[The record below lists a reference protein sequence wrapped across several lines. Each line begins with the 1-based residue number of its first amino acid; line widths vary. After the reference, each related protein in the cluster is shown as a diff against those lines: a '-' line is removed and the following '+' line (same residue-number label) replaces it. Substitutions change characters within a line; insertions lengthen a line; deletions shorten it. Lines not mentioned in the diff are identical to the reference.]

1 MALNF
6 KARRICCLAHASWVW
21 NKQNHA
27 NHAADCRIASPLL
40 SHTLK
45 NLENIAMDKT
55 PVDSSPMPAHPAS
68 SPQTAWRYGAS
79 LAVMAAAA
87 GLGSFAALQQ
97 GVSVAA
103 PTAVATAAAAVAQ
116 PAPIAVRGLPDF
128 ADLVQMA
135 GPAVVS
141 IETAVKT
148 PRHRARRGQQNQP
161 FGSGDP
167 MMEEFF
173 RRFFGNTFP
182 QPPDEPG
189 AESPP
194 SAAEADGRLQAS
206 GSGSGFILSADGVV
220 MTNAHVVD
228 GADEVTVKLTDKRQ
242 FKAKVLGK
250 DERSDI
256 AVLKIDAQNLPF
268 VRTGDVGKL
277 RVGEWVIAIGAPFG
291 LENTVTAGIVSA
303 KQRDTGQFVR
313 FIQTDVA
320 VNPGNSGGP
329 LINMRG
335 EVVGVNSQILSGS
348 GGYMGVSLSI
358 PIDEAM
364 KVASQLRA
372 TGSVQRGFLGVNIG
386 DVDDAAA
393 EALKLGKGEGAAIT
407 RVLPKSPADKA
418 GLQAG
423 DIVLKFN
430 GDKIEGSRD
439 LQRRTSATKPG
450 DHSNLTI
457 LRSGKTLNIAVTT
470 GSEKDL
476 ERLSKAEEHSKTA
489 EVPSLGLKLST
500 LDAAQLRSL
509 GLNTGLKVDAATG
522 LAARAGLQAGDI
534 LLELANTPV
543 QSVAQIQALAATL
556 PPKSMVS
563 VLYRRGDWT
572 MRSGM
577 RVGG

>member
-1 MALNF
+1 MD
-6 KARRICCLAHASWVW
+6 KAP
-21 NKQNHA
+21 
-27 NHAADCRIASPLL
+27 ADVTSSASPL
-40 SHTLK
+40 S
-45 NLENIAMDKT
+45 AGR
-55 PVDSSPMPAHPAS
+55 AHSRPH
-68 SPQTAWRYGAS
+68 AWRYGAS

-103 PTAVATAAAAVAQ
+103 PTAVSSAVATAAPGQA
-116 PAPIAVRGLPDF
+116 PAPAVRGLPDF
-128 ADLVQMA
+128 ADLVQA
-135 GPAVVS
+135 VGPAVVY
-141 IETAVKT
+141 IETSVKA
-148 PRHRARRGQQNQP
+148 PARSARRGGAQMLP
-161 FGSGDP
+161 FGGFGGNDP
-167 MMEEFF
+167 MMEDFF
-173 RRFFGNTFP
+173 RRFFGDAFP
-182 QPPDEPG
+182 IPRGGQQPEQQGG
-189 AESPP
+189 AE
-194 SAAEADGRLQAS
+194 DDKGRLLPR

-250 DERSDI
+250 DERTDI
-256 AVLKIDAQNLPF
+256 AVLKIDATGLPF

-364 KVASQLRA
+364 KVANQLRA

-386 DVDDAAA
+386 DVDEAAA
-393 EALKLGKGEGAAIT
+393 EALQLGKGQGAAIT

-418 GLQAG
+418 GLLAG
-423 DIVLKFN
+423 DIVLQFN
-430 GDKIEGSRD
+430 GEKIEGSRD

-450 DHSNLTI
+450 DKSSLTI
-457 LRSGKTLNIAVTT
+457 LRSGKQLSVTVVT
-470 GSEKDL
+470 GGEK
-476 ERLSKAEEHSKTA
+476 EIEKLSKAEEQSKSVDLKT
-489 EVPSLGLKLST
+489 LGLQLSAI
-500 LDAAQLRSL
+500 DAAQLQSMGLRS
-509 GLNTGLKVDAATG
+509 GLKVEAATG
-522 LAARAGLQAGDI
+522 AAARAGLQAGDI

-543 QSVAQIQALAATL
+543 QSVAQVQALASTL
-556 PPKSMVS
+556 PKTGVVS
-563 VLYRRGDWT
+563 LLYRRGDWT
-572 MRSGM
+572 MRSGL
-577 RVGG
+577 RLGQ

>member
-1 MALNF
+1 
-6 KARRICCLAHASWVW
+6 
-21 NKQNHA
+21 
-27 NHAADCRIASPLL
+27 
-40 SHTLK
+40 
-45 NLENIAMDKT
+45 MDKDPVQTSVTANAGT
-55 PVDSSPMPAHPAS
+55 P

-97 GVSVAA
+97 GVSIAA
-103 PTAVATAAAAVAQ
+103 PTATATAVAPAAAAA
-116 PAPIAVRGLPDF
+116 PAALSVRGLPDF
-128 ADLVQMA
+128 ADLVQAA
-135 GPAVVS
+135 GPAVVY
-141 IETAVKT
+141 IETSVKA
-148 PRHRARRGQQNQP
+148 PSRSARRGQQAAP
-161 FGSGDP
+161 FGGGNDP
-167 MMEEFF
+167 MMDEFF
-173 RRFFGNTFP
+173 RRFFGDAFP
-182 QPPDEPG
+182 AMPRGAQP
-189 AESPP
+189 
-194 SAAEADGRLQAS
+194 EADTAPNAGSGRMLPQ
-206 GSGSGFILSADGVV
+206 GSGSGFILSTDGVV

-250 DERSDI
+250 DERTDI
-256 AVLKIDAQNLPF
+256 AVLKIDAQGLPAL
-268 VRTGDVGKL
+268 RTGDVNKL

-364 KVASQLRA
+364 KVAEQLRA

-393 EALKLGKGEGAAIT
+393 EALKLPKGEGAAIT

-430 GDKIEGSRD
+430 GEKIEGSRD
-439 LQRRTSATKPG
+439 LQRRASATKPG
-450 DHSNLTI
+450 EKNNLTI
-457 LRSGKTLNIAVTT
+457 LRSGKTLGITITT
-470 GSEKDL
+470 GSEKDI
-476 ERLSKAEEHSKTA
+476 ERLSKADERSKTT
-489 EVPSLGLKLST
+489 ELMRLGLKLSA
-500 LDAAQLRSL
+500 LDAGQLRELSVP
-509 GLNTGLKVDAATG
+509 GGVKVDAATG
-522 LAARAGLQAGDI
+522 AAAAAGLQAGDI

-543 QSVAQIQALAATL
+543 QSLAQVQALAATL
-556 PPKSMVS
+556 PAKSMVS
-563 VLYRRGDWT
+563 VLYRRGNWT

>member
-1 MALNF
+1 MRSLPVHLGLETR
-6 KARRICCLAHASWVW
+6 KTVSQTRG
-21 NKQNHA
+21 
-27 NHAADCRIASPLL
+27 IASPLL

-45 NLENIAMDKT
+45 NLENTVMDKA
-55 PVDSSPMPAHPAS
+55 PVDSSPTLANPAF

-103 PTAVATAAAAVAQ
+103 PTAVAAATAVVAQ
-116 PAPIAVRGLPDF
+116 PAAPVAVRGLPDF
-128 ADLVQMA
+128 ADLVQAA
-135 GPAVVS
+135 GPAVVY
-141 IETAVKT
+141 IETSVKT
-148 PRHRARRGQQNQP
+148 PSRSARRGQQISP
-161 FGSGDP
+161 FGGGNDP
-167 MMEEFF
+167 LMDDFF
-173 RRFFGNTFP
+173 RRFFGDAFP
-182 QPPDEPG
+182 GMPRGGQQPDAEAAPEPG
-189 AESPP
+189 Q
-194 SAAEADGRLQAS
+194 GRLQPR

-250 DERSDI
+250 DERTDI
-256 AVLKIDAQNLPF
+256 AVLKIDAQGLPAL
-268 VRTGDVGKL
+268 RTGDVGKL

-364 KVASQLRA
+364 KVAEQLRA

-393 EALKLGKGEGAAIT
+393 EALKLPKGDGAAIT

-423 DIVLKFN
+423 DIVLQFN
-430 GDKIEGSRD
+430 GEKVEGSRD
-439 LQRRTSATKPG
+439 LQRRTGSTKPG
-450 DHSNLTI
+450 DKNNLTI
-457 LRSGKTLNIAVTT
+457 LRSGKQLHVAVIT

-476 ERLSKAEEHSKTA
+476 ETLSKAEEQSKAA
-489 EVPSLGLKLST
+489 EVASLGLKLSA
-500 LDAAQLRSL
+500 LDAAQLRGL
-509 GLNTGLKVDAATG
+509 GLNAGLKVDAASG
-522 LAARAGLQAGDI
+522 AAARAGLQPGDI

-543 QSVAQIQALAATL
+543 QSVAQVQALAATL
-556 PPKSMVS
+556 PKKGMVS
-563 VLYRRGDWT
+563 VLYRRGDWA
-572 MRSGM
+572 MRSGL
-577 RVGG
+577 RLGD

>member
-1 MALNF
+1 
-6 KARRICCLAHASWVW
+6 
-21 NKQNHA
+21 
-27 NHAADCRIASPLL
+27 
-40 SHTLK
+40 
-45 NLENIAMDKT
+45 MDKAPADT
-55 PVDSSPMPAHPAS
+55 TSSTSSLSAVAAHS
-68 SPQTAWRYGAS
+68 RPQAWRYGAS

-103 PTAVATAAAAVAQ
+103 PTTVAVTPNPAAVAVQ
-116 PAPIAVRGLPDF
+116 PVPAVGVRGLPDF
-128 ADLVQMA
+128 ADLVQAA
-135 GPAVVS
+135 GPAVVY
-141 IETAVKT
+141 IETSVKA
-148 PRHRARRGQQNQP
+148 PSRSARRGGAQMLP
-161 FGSGDP
+161 FGGLGGGNDP
-167 MMEEFF
+167 MMEDFF
-173 RRFFGNTFP
+173 RRFFGDAFP
-182 QPPDEPG
+182 SMPRGGQQPDEDAPTDKG
-189 AESPP
+189 N
-194 SAAEADGRLQAS
+194 GRLLPR

-250 DERSDI
+250 DERTDI
-256 AVLKIDAQNLPF
+256 AVLKIDATGLPF

-386 DVDDAAA
+386 DVDEAAA
-393 EALKLGKGEGAAIT
+393 EALKLGKDEGAAIT

-418 GLQAG
+418 GLLAG
-423 DIVLKFN
+423 DIVLQFN
-430 GDKIEGSRD
+430 GEKIEGSRD

-450 DHSNLTI
+450 DKSTLSI
-457 LRSGKTLNIAVTT
+457 LRSGKQLTVSVVT
-470 GSEKDL
+470 GSEK
-476 ERLSKAEEHSKTA
+476 EIEKLSKAEGQSKSADLKT
-489 EVPSLGLKLST
+489 LGLQLSA
-500 LDAAQLRSL
+500 LDASQLREM
-509 GLNTGLKVDAATG
+509 GLRGGVKVEAATG
-522 LAARAGLQAGDI
+522 AAARAGLQAGDI

-543 QSVAQIQALAATL
+543 QSVAQVQALAGTL
-556 PPKSMVS
+556 PKKGAIS

-572 MRSGM
+572 MRSGL
-577 RVGG
+577 RLGE

>member
-1 MALNF
+1 
-6 KARRICCLAHASWVW
+6 
-21 NKQNHA
+21 
-27 NHAADCRIASPLL
+27 
-40 SHTLK
+40 
-45 NLENIAMDKT
+45 MDKAPADT
-55 PVDSSPMPAHPAS
+55 TSSALAWPAQGGNSHP
-68 SPQTAWRYGAS
+68 QVWRYGAS

-87 GLGSFAALQQ
+87 GLGGFAALQQ
-97 GVSVAA
+97 SVSVAA
-103 PTAVATAAAAVAQ
+103 PTAVASAVVAPPAGQTAAV
-116 PAPIAVRGLPDF
+116 AVRGLPDF
-128 ADLVQMA
+128 ADLVQAA
-135 GPAVVS
+135 GPAVVY
-141 IETAVKT
+141 IETSVKAPT
-148 PRHRARRGQQNQP
+148 RSARRGGAQMLP
-161 FGSGDP
+161 FGGLGGGNDP
-167 MMEEFF
+167 MMEDFF
-173 RRFFGNTFP
+173 RRFFGDAFP
-182 QPPDEPG
+182 MPRGGQQPDEQ
-189 AESPP
+189 AEP
-194 SAAEADGRLQAS
+194 EGGNGRMQPR

-250 DERSDI
+250 DERTDI
-256 AVLKIDAQNLPF
+256 AVLKIDAAGLPF

-277 RVGEWVIAIGAPFG
+277 RVGEWVIAIGSPFG

-364 KVASQLRA
+364 KVAQQLRA

-393 EALKLGKGEGAAIT
+393 EALKLGKNEGAAIT

-423 DIVLKFN
+423 DIVLQFN
-430 GDKIEGSRD
+430 GEKVEGSRD

-450 DHSNLTI
+450 DKSSLSI
-457 LRSGKTLNIAVTT
+457 LRSGKQLTVSVVT
-470 GSEKDL
+470 GSEK
-476 ERLSKAEEHSKTA
+476 EIEKLSKAQEQSQSADLKN
-489 EVPSLGLKLST
+489 LGLQLSAI
-500 LDAAQLRSL
+500 DAAQLREM
-509 GLNTGLKVDAATG
+509 GLRGGVKVDAATG
-522 LAARAGLQAGDI
+522 AAARAGLQAGDI

-543 QSVAQIQALAATL
+543 QSVAQAQALAATL
-556 PPKSMVS
+556 PKKGVVS
-563 VLYRRGDWT
+563 LLYRRGDWT
-572 MRSGM
+572 MRSGL
-577 RVGG
+577 RLGE

>member
-1 MALNF
+1 
-6 KARRICCLAHASWVW
+6 
-21 NKQNHA
+21 
-27 NHAADCRIASPLL
+27 
-40 SHTLK
+40 
-45 NLENIAMDKT
+45 MDKT
-55 PVDSSPMPAHPAS
+55 PVDSSSTLGAS
-68 SPQTAWRYGAS
+68 PVAAPSGAWRYGAS

-97 GVSVAA
+97 GQSYAA
-103 PTAVATAAAAVAQ
+103 PTAVAATPASAVM
-116 PAPIAVRGLPDF
+116 APTLSAPVQGLPDF
-128 ADLVQMA
+128 ADLVQAA
-135 GPAVVS
+135 GPAVVY
-141 IETAVKT
+141 IETAVKAPSRT
-148 PRHRARRGQQNQP
+148 ARRGQQGLP
-161 FGSGDP
+161 FGGGNDP

-173 RRFFGNTFP
+173 RRFFGDGFALP
-182 QPPDEPG
+182 MPRGGQPG
-189 AESPP
+189 
-194 SAAEADGRLQAS
+194 DGRGQGQDEAPEQGGRLLPR

-228 GADEVTVKLTDKRQ
+228 GADEVTVKLTDKRE

-250 DERSDI
+250 DERTDI
-256 AVLKIDAQNLPF
+256 AVLKIDAKGLPF
-268 VRTGDVGKL
+268 VRTGDVNQL

-364 KVASQLRA
+364 KVAQQLRA
-372 TGSVQRGFLGVNIG
+372 TGAVQRGFLGVNIG
-386 DVDDAAA
+386 DVDEAAA
-393 EALKLGKGEGAAIT
+393 EALKLAKGEGAAIT

-418 GLQAG
+418 GLLAG

-430 GDKIEGSRD
+430 GEKVEGSRD

-450 DHSNLTI
+450 EKSNLTV
-457 LRSGKTLNIAVTT
+457 LRSGKQLELSVTT
-470 GSEKDL
+470 GSEQDMEK
-476 ERLSKAEEHSKTA
+476 LSKAEEQATA
-489 EVPSLGLKLST
+489 ADLSRLGLKLSPV
-500 LDAAQLRSL
+500 DAAQLREW
-509 GLNTGLKVDAATG
+509 GLRGGLKVEAASG
-522 LAARAGLQAGDI
+522 AAARAGLQAGDI

-543 QSVAQIQALAATL
+543 QSLAQVQALAATL
-556 PPKSMVS
+556 PKKGMVS

-572 MRSGM
+572 MRSGL
-577 RVGG
+577 RLEN

>member
-1 MALNF
+1 
-6 KARRICCLAHASWVW
+6 
-21 NKQNHA
+21 
-27 NHAADCRIASPLL
+27 
-40 SHTLK
+40 
-45 NLENIAMDKT
+45 MDKP
-55 PVDSSPMPAHPAS
+55 PVDASFSAGAAQPARP
-68 SPQTAWRYGAS
+68 PIWRYGAS

-87 GLGSFAALQQ
+87 GVGSFAALQQ

-103 PTAVATAAAAVAQ
+103 PTAVASATAAVTAPAAGQ
-116 PAPIAVRGLPDF
+116 TPAMAMRGLPDF
-128 ADLVQMA
+128 ADLVQAA
-135 GPAVVS
+135 GPAVVY
-141 IETAVKT
+141 IETSVKT
-148 PRHRARRGQQNQP
+148 PTRSSRRGGAQTLP
-161 FGSGDP
+161 FGGFGGGNDP
-167 MMEEFF
+167 MMEDFF
-173 RRFFGNTFP
+173 RRFFGDAFP
-182 QPPDEPG
+182 MPRGQAPEQGEDTPEKG
-189 AESPP
+189 G
-194 SAAEADGRLQAS
+194 GRLQPR

-250 DERSDI
+250 DERTDI
-256 AVLKIDAQNLPF
+256 AVLKIDATGLPF

-364 KVASQLRA
+364 KVAQQLRA

-386 DVDDAAA
+386 DVDEAAA
-393 EALKLGKGEGAAIT
+393 EALKLGKDEGAAIT

-418 GLQAG
+418 GLLAG
-423 DIVLKFN
+423 DIVLQFN
-430 GDKIEGSRD
+430 GEKVEGSRD

-450 DHSNLTI
+450 DTSNLTI
-457 LRSGKTLNIAVTT
+457 LRSGKKLAVSIVT
-470 GSEKDL
+470 GSEKDI
-476 ERLSKAEEHSKTA
+476 EKLSKAEEQSKSA
-489 EVPSLGLKLST
+489 DLKSLGLQLSA
-500 LDAAQLRSL
+500 LDPAQLREL
-509 GLNTGLKVDAATG
+509 GLRGGVKVDAATG
-522 LAARAGLQAGDI
+522 AAARAGLQTGDI

-543 QSVAQIQALAATL
+543 QSMAQLQALAGTL
-556 PPKSMVS
+556 PKKGVVS

-572 MRSGM
+572 MRSGL
-577 RVGG
+577 RLGE

>member
-1 MALNF
+1 MDKNPA
-6 KARRICCLAHASWVW
+6 
-21 NKQNHA
+21 
-27 NHAADCRIASPLL
+27 
-40 SHTLK
+40 HTL
-45 NLENIAMDKT
+45 
-55 PVDSSPMPAHPAS
+55 SPTATAATHLPTRGH
-68 SPQTAWRYGAS
+68 AWRYGAS

-97 GVSVAA
+97 GISVAA
-103 PTAVATAAAAVAQ
+103 PTAVASAAAAAAV
-116 PAPIAVRGLPDF
+116 PAAGQTPAVAMRGLPDF
-128 ADLVQMA
+128 ADLVQAA
-135 GPAVVS
+135 GPAVVY
-141 IETAVKT
+141 IETSVKAPT
-148 PRHRARRGQQNQP
+148 RSSRRGAQMLP
-161 FGSGDP
+161 FGGGGSDP
-167 MMEEFF
+167 MMEDFF
-173 RRFFGNTFP
+173 RRFFGEAFP
-182 QPPDEPG
+182 MPRGGQQPDAP
-189 AESPP
+189 AEKGN
-194 SAAEADGRLQAS
+194 GRLLPQ

-256 AVLKIDAQNLPF
+256 AVLKIDASGLPF
-268 VRTGDVGKL
+268 VRTGDVNQL

-386 DVDDAAA
+386 DVDEAAA
-393 EALKLGKGEGAAIT
+393 ESLKLGKDQGAAIT

-418 GLQAG
+418 GLLAG
-423 DIVLKFN
+423 DIVLQFN
-430 GDKIEGSRD
+430 GEKVEGSRD

-450 DHSNLTI
+450 DTSRLTI
-457 LRSGKTLNIAVTT
+457 LRSGKQLAISVVT
-470 GSEKDL
+470 GSEK
-476 ERLSKAEEHSKTA
+476 EIEKLSKTEEQNKSADLKN
-489 EVPSLGLKLST
+489 LGLQLSAI
-500 LDAAQLRSL
+500 DAAQLQSM
-509 GLNTGLKVDAATG
+509 GLRGGVKVEAATG
-522 LAARAGLQAGDI
+522 AAARAGLQAGDI

-543 QSVAQIQALAATL
+543 QSVAQVQALAGTL
-556 PPKSMVS
+556 PKKGVVS
-563 VLYRRGDWT
+563 LLYRRGDWT
-572 MRSGM
+572 MRSGL
-577 RVGG
+577 RLGE

>member
-1 MALNF
+1 
-6 KARRICCLAHASWVW
+6 
-21 NKQNHA
+21 
-27 NHAADCRIASPLL
+27 
-40 SHTLK
+40 
-45 NLENIAMDKT
+45 MDKT
-55 PVDSSPMPAHPAS
+55 PAGTPSSALTAAS
-68 SPQTAWRYGAS
+68 SRAPAWRYGAS

-97 GVSVAA
+97 SVSVAA
-103 PTAVATAAAAVAQ
+103 PTAVASAPALATATAGQTAAVTM
-116 PAPIAVRGLPDF
+116 RGLPDF
-128 ADLVQMA
+128 ADLVQAA
-135 GPAVVS
+135 GPAVVY
-141 IETAVKT
+141 IETSVKAPT
-148 PRHRARRGQQNQP
+148 RSAKRGGAQMLP
-161 FGSGDP
+161 FGGLGGGNDP
-167 MMEEFF
+167 MMEDFF
-173 RRFFGNTFP
+173 RRFFGDAFP
-182 QPPDEPG
+182 MPRGDQQPNE
-189 AESPP
+189 AETPESGP
-194 SAAEADGRLQAS
+194 GRLLPR

-256 AVLKIDAQNLPF
+256 AVLKIDAAGLPF
-268 VRTGDVGKL
+268 VRTGDVNKL

-364 KVASQLRA
+364 KVAQQLRA

-393 EALKLGKGEGAAIT
+393 EALKLDKNQGAAIT
-407 RVLPKSPADKA
+407 RVLPQSPADKA
-418 GLQAG
+418 GLLAG
-423 DIVLKFN
+423 DIVLQFN
-430 GDKIEGSRD
+430 GEKVEGSRD

-450 DHSNLTI
+450 DKSSLAI
-457 LRSGKTLNIAVTT
+457 LRSGKQLTVSVVT
-470 GSEKDL
+470 GSEKDI
-476 ERLSKAEEHSKTA
+476 EKLSKAQTPSADLK
-489 EVPSLGLKLST
+489 SLGLQLSA
-500 LDAAQLRSL
+500 LDAAQLREL
-509 GLNTGLKVDAATG
+509 GLRGGVKVDAATG
-522 LAARAGLQAGDI
+522 AAARAGLQAGDI

-543 QSVAQIQALAATL
+543 QSVAQVQALAATL
-556 PPKSMVS
+556 PKKGVLSL
-563 VLYRRGDWT
+563 LYRRGDWT
-572 MRSGM
+572 MRSGL
-577 RVGG
+577 RLGD